1 MLDRML
7 MVDGRYDL
15 LSEQLHLVGL
25 LVFCVGGKL
34 SPSGS
39 SLLSR
44 ELKCV
49 YRIFWTLSWLITKK
63 KWKGSKVLIYL
74 ISTWSGCS
82 CRMQDSLFPL
92 GGPEHRERTVCWGGF
107 GQSSSPSASSCHIVT
122 SDKSLFRLTAIILK
136 VTREFTF
143 KPRIFRARGFSTFR
157 NRGQS

>member
-1 MLDRML
+1 ML

-107 GQSSSPSASSCHIVT
+107 GQSSSPSASSLLVPQIDPSVPQPVVQ
-122 SDKSLFRLTAIILK
+122 SRRRPLLGPSPGWKRLLPLSHL
-136 VTREFTF
+136 RHY
-143 KPRIFRARGFSTFR
+143 
-157 NRGQS
+157 

>member
-1 MLDRML
+1 ML

-15 LSEQLHLVGL
+15 LVEQLHLVGL

-107 GQSSSPSASSCHIVT
+107 GQSSSPSASSLLVPQIDPSVPQPVVQ
-122 SDKSLFRLTAIILK
+122 SRRRPLLGPSPGWKRLLPLSHL
-136 VTREFTF
+136 RHY
-143 KPRIFRARGFSTFR
+143 
-157 NRGQS
+157 

>member
-1 MLDRML
+1 ML

-49 YRIFWTLSWLITKK
+49 YRIFGTLSWLIAKK

-107 GQSSSPSASSCHIVT
+107 GQSSSPSASSWLVPQIDPSVPQPVVQ
-122 SDKSLFRLTAIILK
+122 SRRRPLLGPSPGWKRLLPLSHL
-136 VTREFTF
+136 RHY
-143 KPRIFRARGFSTFR
+143 
-157 NRGQS
+157 